1 MNGRNYWPW
10 SRVLVTESFHDMDS
24 SFYNIPRNGEGDGM
38 KLKIL
43 LLDDAERLCA
53 ILAERLAMEGYDV
66 RTANNGR
73 QGLTLYNNSPTDLV
87 ITDLLM
93 PEVDGLE
100 VIRTLRGLLAPPLII
115 AMSGGWSRASSDGTS
130 LAPGEN
136 ARRTMKAATPRIT
149 AIACIRRC
157 FVRPSKSFRAVC
169 RSCWTGPS

>member
-1 MNGRNYWPW
+1 
-10 SRVLVTESFHDMDS
+10 MDS

-66 RTANNGR
+66 RTANDGR

-115 AMSGGWSRASSDGTS
+115 AMSGGWSRDWDFLVEATEFGANRTISKPFALDELVMLVNDLLSSLTHQ
-130 LAPGEN
+130 N
-136 ARRTMKAATPRIT
+136 
-149 AIACIRRC
+149 
-157 FVRPSKSFRAVC
+157 V
-169 RSCWTGPS
+169 